1 MSRTKKRTMSLEM
14 DVSDYIS
21 KQAQPSQLITKLLR
35 EHAHA
40 WQAALVQLRQ
50 AGWWLEELAE
60 AASALKGRAGL
71 VRASD
76 VHRHSWI
83 GSHLYDHGLN
93 PLFPADLD
101 KDRWFALCRNLVN
114 HEGEAFNM
122 KALAGAVEVGDT
134 VALEALQR
142 TTSAFGVWSALSDS
156 HRELAG
162 VMAVQGPVTTK
173 EAHGAWCGCTGLSM
187 TPKEVERKVKD
198 LAMARVVVKQDP
210 DVFGSAWEVH
220 RDFRDFA
227 LERSPV
233 ITQPAGM

>member
-1 MSRTKKRTMSLEM
+1 VPRTKKRTLSLEL

-21 KQAQPSQLITKLLR
+21 KQAQPSLLITKLIR
-35 EHAHA
+35 THMHN
-40 WQAALVQLRQ
+40 WQTALVQLRQ

-60 AASALKGRAGL
+60 ATSALKGRAGAL
-71 VRASD
+71 RATD

-83 GSHLYDHGLN
+83 GSYLYDHGLN
-93 PLFPADLD
+93 PLFPADID
-101 KDRWFALCRNLVN
+101 TDRWFALSRNLVN

-142 TTSAFGVWSALSDS
+142 TTGAFGVWSALSDS

-162 VMAVQGPVTTK
+162 VMAVQGPVTTE
-173 EAHGAWCGCTGLSM
+173 EAHKAWCGCTGLSM
-187 TPKEVERKVKD
+187 MSKEVERKVKD
-198 LAMARVVVKQDP
+198 LAMARVVVKQD
-210 DVFGSAWEVH
+210 FGSAWAVH

-227 LERSPV
+227 LECCPV